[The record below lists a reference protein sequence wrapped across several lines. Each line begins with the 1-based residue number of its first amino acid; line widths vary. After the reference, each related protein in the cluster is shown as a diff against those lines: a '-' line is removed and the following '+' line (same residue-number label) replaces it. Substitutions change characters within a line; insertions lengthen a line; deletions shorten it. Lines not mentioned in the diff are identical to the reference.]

1 MVVYAKEINNEV
13 VRDAF
18 KDLEKIT
25 DKRYIFKGTTS
36 YEDGI
41 IVYAERLMK
50 PLIKYEDHEEGYD
63 FSKAKT
69 HRQKAEIIGIWAG
82 EILYEAL
89 ICKDVNAVTSLTRTI
104 KTEIE
109 DLIKEES

>member
-1 MVVYAKEINNEV
+1 M
-13 VRDAF
+13 

-25 DKRYIFKGTTS
+25 DKRYIFEGTPS
-36 YEDGI
+36 FEDEI
-41 IVYAERLMK
+41 IAYAERLMK
-50 PLIKYEDHEEGYD
+50 PLKKYGNPKKGYD

-69 HRQKAEIIGIWAG
+69 HRQKAEIIGIWMG

-89 ICKDVNAVTSLTRTI
+89 TYKDVNALTSLIRTI

-109 DLIKEES
+109 DLIKEEP